1 MLHPG
6 LPASVTVQSWRGA
19 SARDRALASG
29 HDCVVSANYYLD
41 LFFPADLHYR
51 FDPEA
56 PQAELLALEDA
67 LLEDPRLTHV
77 AAGMAWTHQWRQLD
91 GPPVEPS
98 STPGRVL
105 GAEACLWSELVDAE
119 TLDVRLWTRL
129 PALAERFWSPAEYR
143 DEADLYRRLPGC
155 LAALRQLAG
164 IDVLARRQALLARAG
179 LKSSWLPLA
188 DVLEPVKWYGRL
200 LGEQA
205 LEARIRG
212 REMPQAR
219 PYDADTPLN
228 RVVDGLFPESLE
240 ARRFESLCAA
250 ASDGDEAAV
259 RKLLAM
265 ARVWSALPETGG
277 GPKELEPLAGRLV
290 ALGAALLDVLVG
302 QREPSRVLASLEAA
316 GAPVGEYLL
325 AVVPCLR
332 RWLPRLAGV
341 GSSVGSR

>member
-1 MLHPG
+1 
-6 LPASVTVQSWRGA
+6 
-19 SARDRALASG
+19 
-29 HDCVVSANYYLD
+29 
-41 LFFPADLHYR
+41 
-51 FDPEA
+51 
-56 PQAELLALEDA
+56 
-67 LLEDPRLTHV
+67 
-77 AAGMAWTHQWRQLD
+77 
-91 GPPVEPS
+91 
-98 STPGRVL
+98 
-105 GAEACLWSELVDAE
+105 
-119 TLDVRLWTRL
+119 
-129 PALAERFWSPAEYR
+129 
-143 DEADLYRRLPGC
+143 
-155 LAALRQLAG
+155 
-164 IDVLARRQALLARAG
+164 VLARRQALLARAG